1 MTKIT
6 AVIPAAGSGERFGGI
21 KQLKIMGGR
30 PLLFH
35 TLKPFID
42 SDLIFEIVVVALK
55 NDVQQLSRELKS
67 MISVKPVTVVA
78 GGNTR
83 QRSVFNGLKA
93 ASDSSELICVHDA
106 VRPFVTKNLIEK
118 AVSGC
123 SEHDGVIVAQPSTD
137 TIKKVMDNQI
147 LETLQ
152 REIIWR
158 AQTPQVF
165 SKSVLQEALKM
176 AEEENIQGT
185 DEASLLERI
194 GYQVG
199 FVEGSSLNIKITTEE
214 DWVFAEAIYNH
225 LQHD

>member
-6 AVIPAAGSGERFGGI
+6 VVIPAAGSGKRFGEN
-21 KQLKIMGGR
+21 KQLKILGDR
-30 PLLFH
+30 PLVFH

-42 SDLIFEIVVVALK
+42 SELINEIVVVAPK

-67 MISVKPVTVVA
+67 MISVKSVMVVA

-83 QRSVFNGLKA
+83 QKSVFNGLKA

-106 VRPFVTKNLIEK
+106 VRPFVTKELIEK
-118 AVSGC
+118 AVNAC
-123 SEHDGVIVAQPSTD
+123 SEHDGVIVAQSSTD
-137 TIKKVMDNQI
+137 TIKKVMDDQI
-147 LETLQ
+147 METLP
-152 REIIWR
+152 RETIWR

-165 SKSVLQEALKM
+165 SKSALQEALKM
-176 AEEENIQGT
+176 AEDENIQGT

-214 DWVFAEAIYNH
+214 DWVFAEAIFNH
-225 LQHD
+225 IQHD

>member
-6 AVIPAAGSGERFGGI
+6 AVIPAAGSGKRFGEN
-21 KQLKIMGGR
+21 KQLKILGDR
-30 PLLFH
+30 PLVFH

-42 SDLIFEIVVVALK
+42 SELINEIVVVAPK

-67 MISVKPVTVVA
+67 MISVKSVMVVA

-83 QRSVFNGLKA
+83 QKSVFNGLKA

-106 VRPFVTKNLIEK
+106 VRPFVTKELIEK
-118 AVSGC
+118 AVNAC
-123 SEHDGVIVAQPSTD
+123 SEHDGVIVAQSSTD
-137 TIKKVMDNQI
+137 TIKKVMDDQI
-147 LETLQ
+147 METLP
-152 REIIWR
+152 RETIWR

-165 SKSVLQEALKM
+165 SKSALQEALKM
-176 AEEENIQGT
+176 AEDENIQGT

-214 DWVFAEAIYNH
+214 DWVFAEAIFNH
-225 LQHD
+225 IQHD

>member
-6 AVIPAAGSGERFGGI
+6 AVIPAAGSGKRFGEN
-21 KQLKIMGGR
+21 KQLKILGDR
-30 PLLFH
+30 PLVFH

-42 SDLIFEIVVVALK
+42 SELINEIVVVAPK

-67 MISVKPVTVVA
+67 MISVKSVMVVA

-83 QRSVFNGLKA
+83 QKSVFNGLKA

-106 VRPFVTKNLIEK
+106 VRPFVTKELIEK
-118 AVSGC
+118 AVNAC
-123 SEHDGVIVAQPSTD
+123 SEHDGVIVAQSSTD
-137 TIKKVMDNQI
+137 TIKKVMDDQI
-147 LETLQ
+147 METLP
-152 REIIWR
+152 RETIWR

-165 SKSVLQEALKM
+165 SKSALQEALKM
-176 AEEENIQGT
+176 AEDENIQGT

-214 DWVFAEAIYNH
+214 DWVFAEAIFNH
-225 LQHD
+225 VQHD

>member
-1 MTKIT
+1 MKIT
-6 AVIPAAGSGERFGGI
+6 AVIPAAGSGKRFGEN
-21 KQLKIMGGR
+21 KQLKILGDR
-30 PLLFH
+30 PLVFH

-42 SDLIFEIVVVALK
+42 SELINEIVVVAPK

-67 MISVKPVTVVA
+67 MISVKSVMVVA

-83 QRSVFNGLKA
+83 QKSVFNGLKA

-106 VRPFVTKNLIEK
+106 VRPFVTKELIEK
-118 AVSGC
+118 AVNAC
-123 SEHDGVIVAQPSTD
+123 SEHDGVIVAQSSTD
-137 TIKKVMDNQI
+137 TIKKVMDDQI
-147 LETLQ
+147 METLP
-152 REIIWR
+152 RETIWR

-165 SKSVLQEALKM
+165 SKSALQEALKM
-176 AEEENIQGT
+176 AEDENIQGT

-214 DWVFAEAIYNH
+214 DWVFAEAIFNH
-225 LQHD
+225 VQHD

>member
-1 MTKIT
+1 MMKIT
-6 AVIPAAGSGERFGGI
+6 AVIPAAGSGERFGVK

-42 SDLIFEIVVVALK
+42 YELINEIVVVAPK

-83 QRSVFNGLKA
+83 QRSVFHGLKA

-165 SKSVLQEALKM
+165 SKSALQEALKM

-199 FVEGSSLNIKITTEE
+199 FVEGSSLNIKITTKQ

-225 LQHD
+225 LKHD

>member
-6 AVIPAAGSGERFGGI
+6 AVIPAAGSGKRFGEN
-21 KQLKIMGGR
+21 KQLKILGDR
-30 PLLFH
+30 PLVFH

-42 SDLIFEIVVVALK
+42 SELINEIVVVAPK

-67 MISVKPVTVVA
+67 MISVKSVMVVA

-83 QRSVFNGLKA
+83 QKSVFNGLKA

-106 VRPFVTKNLIEK
+106 VRPFVTKELIEK
-118 AVSGC
+118 AVNAC
-123 SEHDGVIVAQPSTD
+123 SEHDGVIVAQSSTD
-137 TIKKVMDNQI
+137 TIKKVMDDQI
-147 LETLQ
+147 LETLP
-152 REIIWR
+152 RETIWR
-158 AQTPQVF
+158 AQTPQIF
-165 SKSVLQEALKM
+165 SKSALQEGLKM
-176 AEEENIQGT
+176 AEDENIQGT

-214 DWVFAEAIYNH
+214 DWVFAEAIFNH
-225 LQHD
+225 VQHD

>member
-1 MTKIT
+1 
-6 AVIPAAGSGERFGGI
+6 VIPAAGSGKRFGEN
-21 KQLKIMGGR
+21 KQLKILGDR
-30 PLLFH
+30 PLVFH

-42 SDLIFEIVVVALK
+42 SELINEIVVVAPK

-67 MISVKPVTVVA
+67 MISVKSVMVVA

-83 QRSVFNGLKA
+83 QKSVFNGLKA

-106 VRPFVTKNLIEK
+106 VRPFVTKELIEK
-118 AVSGC
+118 AVNAC
-123 SEHDGVIVAQPSTD
+123 SEHDGVIVAQSSTD
-137 TIKKVMDNQI
+137 TIKKVMDDQI
-147 LETLQ
+147 MGTLPRET
-152 REIIWR
+152 IWR

-165 SKSVLQEALKM
+165 SKSALQEALKM
-176 AEEENIQGT
+176 AEDENIQGT

-214 DWVFAEAIYNH
+214 DWVFAEAIFNH
-225 LQHD
+225 IQHD

>member
-1 MTKIT
+1 
-6 AVIPAAGSGERFGGI
+6 V
-21 KQLKIMGGR
+21 
-30 PLLFH
+30 FH

-42 SDLIFEIVVVALK
+42 SELINEIVVVAPK

-67 MISVKPVTVVA
+67 MISVKSVMVVA

-83 QRSVFNGLKA
+83 QKSVFNGLKA

-106 VRPFVTKNLIEK
+106 VRPFVTKELIEK
-118 AVSGC
+118 AVNAC
-123 SEHDGVIVAQPSTD
+123 SEHDGVIVAQSSTD
-137 TIKKVMDNQI
+137 TIKKVMDDQI
-147 LETLQ
+147 MGTLPRET
-152 REIIWR
+152 IWR

-165 SKSVLQEALKM
+165 SKSALQEALKM
-176 AEEENIQGT
+176 AEDENIQGT

-214 DWVFAEAIYNH
+214 DWVFAEAIFNH
-225 LQHD
+225 IQHD

>member
-1 MTKIT
+1 MMKIT
-6 AVIPAAGSGERFGGI
+6 AVIPAAGSGERFGGK
-21 KQLKIMGGR
+21 KQLKIMGRR

-42 SDLIFEIVVVALK
+42 SDLIFEIVVVAPK

-83 QRSVFNGLKA
+83 QKSVFNGLKA

-106 VRPFVTKNLIEK
+106 VRPFVTKDLIEK
-118 AVSGC
+118 AISGC

-165 SKSVLQEALKM
+165 SKSALQEALKM

-199 FVEGSSLNIKITTEE
+199 FVEGSSLNIKITTEQ

>member
-1 MTKIT
+1 MKIT
-6 AVIPAAGSGERFGGI
+6 VVIPAAGSGKRFGEN
-21 KQLKIMGGR
+21 KQLKILGDR
-30 PLLFH
+30 PLVFH

-42 SDLIFEIVVVALK
+42 SELINEIVVVAPK

-67 MISVKPVTVVA
+67 MISVKSVMVVA

-83 QRSVFNGLKA
+83 QKSVFNGLKA

-106 VRPFVTKNLIEK
+106 VRPFVTKELIEQ
-118 AVSGC
+118 AVNAC
-123 SEHDGVIVAQPSTD
+123 SEHDGVIVAQSSTD
-137 TIKKVMDNQI
+137 TIKKVMDDQI
-147 LETLQ
+147 METLP
-152 REIIWR
+152 RETIWR

-165 SKSVLQEALKM
+165 SKSALQEALKM
-176 AEEENIQGT
+176 AEDENIQGT

-214 DWVFAEAIYNH
+214 DWVFAEAIFNH
-225 LQHD
+225 IQHD

>member
-1 MTKIT
+1 MKIT
-6 AVIPAAGSGERFGGI
+6 AVIPAAGSGKRFGEN
-21 KQLKIMGGR
+21 KQLKILGDR
-30 PLLFH
+30 PLVFH

-42 SDLIFEIVVVALK
+42 SELINEIVVVAPK

-67 MISVKPVTVVA
+67 MISVKSVMVVA

-83 QRSVFNGLKA
+83 QKSVFNGLKA

-106 VRPFVTKNLIEK
+106 VRPFVTKELIEK
-118 AVSGC
+118 AVNAC
-123 SEHDGVIVAQPSTD
+123 SEHDGVIVAQSSTD
-137 TIKKVMDNQI
+137 TIKKVMDDQI
-147 LETLQ
+147 MGTLPRET
-152 REIIWR
+152 IWR

-165 SKSVLQEALKM
+165 SKSALQEALKM
-176 AEEENIQGT
+176 AEDENIQGT

-214 DWVFAEAIYNH
+214 DWVFAEAIFNH
-225 LQHD
+225 IQHD